1 MHHAATLWQACSV
14 MPTLRRTVWT
24 LLRKPQVRQGRQAVN
39 KPCHLPSRPKHWEA
53 ARLPPLPRSHGLDF
67 LPLHSSFVKALLT
80 LLVTPVNLEATCV
93 LCCAVLCLAAQS
105 SPTLCDLM
113 DSSPPGFSV
122 HGDSPG
128 KKTGVGSL
136 SLLQRIFPTQESNWS
151 LPHCKRILYQLSYQG
166 SLLPVWLAGSC
177 TWICPASN
185 ILKHPHL
192 LCIDL
197 PLGAYFLLR
206 TDDCSVGW
214 APPNGRNPHC
224 LILIHLCVYPIYIC
238 SCGY

>member
-1 MHHAATLWQACSV
+1 M
-14 MPTLRRTVWT
+14 
-24 LLRKPQVRQGRQAVN
+24 
-39 KPCHLPSRPKHWEA
+39 
-53 ARLPPLPRSHGLDF
+53 
-67 LPLHSSFVKALLT
+67 
-80 LLVTPVNLEATCV
+80 
-93 LCCAVLCLAAQS
+93 CCAVLCLVAQS
-105 SPTLCDLM
+105 SPTLCDPM
-113 DSSPPGFSV
+113 DSSPSGFSV

-136 SLLQRIFPTQESNWS
+136 SLLQRIFPTQESNRS
-151 LPHCKRILYQLSYQG
+151 FPHCKRILYQLSYQG

-224 LILIHLCVYPIYIC
+224 LILIFYVSILYIFAVVVISLFISALANFIYKGPDNKYFWLWSPVSITTPQLCHLWCQSSHRPKKWNKQTKIPQRIMVVPIKLYL
-238 SCGY
+238 